1 MAGKICPVCNKSQT
15 KKFTNRCEFCGQNF
29 LKVATPAS
37 PKDLVKQQHSSTIAN
52 PGKISFGQEQT
63 IASIQGLSELELSE
77 KERLFGEISIE
88 LGFIT
93 AEDVSQATKDQ
104 KVDEAIGEKKP
115 IAAYLFERK
124 RITRE
129 QIAQVLNIQ
138 AQLEQTSNS
147 LGNQVQNN
155 PAVYHQAEDNESTT
169 PPSIVAVSGSSDGFN
184 KGYSSFPAYAVLLI
198 VGYLLINWVAN
209 EKYETDTYY
218 SLSAILCMAAN
229 KPSIEV
235 ISARLL
241 DSMKKTFLKDRS
253 TDDIEIMKV
262 SLKHKNGNEYIGLVE
277 ANKAGRNGKFTV
289 YVTSDGESVSWETQ
303 KGWLLQF
310 LF

>member
-104 KVDEAIGEKKP
+104 KVDEAIGEKT
-115 IAAYLFERK
+115 YCGLFIR
-124 RITRE
+124 
-129 QIAQVLNIQ
+129 
-138 AQLEQTSNS
+138 
-147 LGNQVQNN
+147 
-155 PAVYHQAEDNESTT
+155 
-169 PPSIVAVSGSSDGFN
+169 
-184 KGYSSFPAYAVLLI
+184 
-198 VGYLLINWVAN
+198 
-209 EKYETDTYY
+209 
-218 SLSAILCMAAN
+218 
-229 KPSIEV
+229 
-235 ISARLL
+235 
-241 DSMKKTFLKDRS
+241 
-253 TDDIEIMKV
+253 
-262 SLKHKNGNEYIGLVE
+262 
-277 ANKAGRNGKFTV
+277 
-289 YVTSDGESVSWETQ
+289 TQ
-303 KGWLLQF
+303 KNNKRANCTGF
-310 LF
+310 KHSGPA

>member
-1 MAGKICPVCNKSQT
+1 
-15 KKFTNRCEFCGQNF
+15 
-29 LKVATPAS
+29 
-37 PKDLVKQQHSSTIAN
+37 
-52 PGKISFGQEQT
+52 
-63 IASIQGLSELELSE
+63 
-77 KERLFGEISIE
+77 
-88 LGFIT
+88 
-93 AEDVSQATKDQ
+93 
-104 KVDEAIGEKKP
+104 
-115 IAAYLFERK
+115 
-124 RITRE
+124 
-129 QIAQVLNIQ
+129 
-138 AQLEQTSNS
+138 
-147 LGNQVQNN
+147 
-155 PAVYHQAEDNESTT
+155 
-169 PPSIVAVSGSSDGFN
+169 
-184 KGYSSFPAYAVLLI
+184 
-198 VGYLLINWVAN
+198 
-209 EKYETDTYY
+209 
-218 SLSAILCMAAN
+218 MAAN